1 MLDELLDNSKEEIL
15 QQYLEQHK
23 KILIAAF
30 GQPEWVYNFVLPKFK
45 FGSDYISDF
54 VVFTGQS
61 YSYWIKLIELE
72 PSTSQVF
79 TKQGDYAQRLNHAI
93 KQVDEWSDWIKR
105 NEPYFR
111 DCLQKALQKEYP
123 SFSETLD
130 YTRRFIVSSKIVI
143 GRRAT
148 LSVDDNKRRA
158 QEYEKSNLDII
169 TSTSGP
175 CGKEKCCLA
184 PGSPAPFSDSGGL
197 HWPSLFAVPTS

>member
-1 MLDELLDNSKEEIL
+1 MDEVITMLDELLDNSKEEIL

-111 DCLQKALQKEYP
+111 DCLHRL
-123 SFSETLD
+123 
-130 YTRRFIVSSKIVI
+130 TRAHSP
-143 GRRAT
+143 
-148 LSVDDNKRRA
+148 LSCAMDK
-158 QEYEKSNLDII
+158 
-169 TSTSGP
+169 
-175 CGKEKCCLA
+175 
-184 PGSPAPFSDSGGL
+184 
-197 HWPSLFAVPTS
+197 

>member
-105 NEPYFR
+105 NKPYFR

-169 TSTSGP
+169 TYDRLVDIEQKITQTEKE
-175 CGKEKCCLA
+175 GK
-184 PGSPAPFSDSGGL
+184 PFSRFWYDD
-197 HWPSLFAVPTS
+197 

>member
-148 LSVDDNKRRA
+148 LSVDDNKRRS

-169 TSTSGP
+169 TYDRLVDIEQKITQTEKE
-175 CGKEKCCLA
+175 GK
-184 PGSPAPFSDSGGL
+184 PFSRFWYDD
-197 HWPSLFAVPTS
+197 

>member
-1 MLDELLDNSKEEIL
+1 MLDELLDSSKEEIL

-169 TSTSGP
+169 TYDRLVDIEQKITQTEKE
-175 CGKEKCCLA
+175 GK
-184 PGSPAPFSDSGGL
+184 PFSRFWYDD
-197 HWPSLFAVPTS
+197 

>member
-30 GQPEWVYNFVLPKFK
+30 GQLEWVYNFVLPKFK

-169 TSTSGP
+169 TYDRLVDIEQKITQTEKE
-175 CGKEKCCLA
+175 GK
-184 PGSPAPFSDSGGL
+184 PFSRFWYDD
-197 HWPSLFAVPTS
+197 

>member
-105 NEPYFR
+105 NETYFR

-169 TSTSGP
+169 TYDRLVDIEQKITQTEKE
-175 CGKEKCCLA
+175 GK
-184 PGSPAPFSDSGGL
+184 PFSRFWYDD
-197 HWPSLFAVPTS
+197 

>member
-169 TSTSGP
+169 TYDRLVDIEQKITQTE
-175 CGKEKCCLA
+175 KEVK
-184 PGSPAPFSDSGGL
+184 PFSRFWYDD
-197 HWPSLFAVPTS
+197 

>member
-1 MLDELLDNSKEEIL
+1 MLDELLDKSKEEIL

-169 TSTSGP
+169 TYDRLVDIEQKITQTEKE
-175 CGKEKCCLA
+175 GK
-184 PGSPAPFSDSGGL
+184 PFSRFWYDD
-197 HWPSLFAVPTS
+197 

>member
-130 YTRRFIVSSKIVI
+130 YTRRFIVSSKTVI

-169 TSTSGP
+169 TYDRLVDIEQKITQTEKE
-175 CGKEKCCLA
+175 GK
-184 PGSPAPFSDSGGL
+184 PFSRFWYDD
-197 HWPSLFAVPTS
+197 

>member
-1 MLDELLDNSKEEIL
+1 MLDELLDNDREETL

-30 GQPEWVYNFVLPKFK
+30 GQPEWVYNLILPKFK

-72 PSTSQVF
+72 PSTSPIF
-79 TKQGDYAQRLNHAI
+79 TRQGDYAQRLNHAI

-111 DCLQKALQKEYP
+111 DCLQKALRKKYP
-123 SFSETLD
+123 SFGETLD
-130 YTRRFIVSSKIVI
+130 YTRRFIVERKIVI

-148 LSVDDNKRRA
+148 LSPQDNNRRF
-158 QEYEKSNLDII
+158 QEYEKSNLDIVTYDRLVDI
-169 TSTSGP
+169 ERRIIQAEKE
-175 CGKEKCCLA
+175 GK
-184 PGSPAPFSDSGGL
+184 PFSRFWYDD
-197 HWPSLFAVPTS
+197 

>member
-143 GRRAT
+143 GRRAI

-169 TSTSGP
+169 TYDRLVDIEQKITQTEKE
-175 CGKEKCCLA
+175 GK
-184 PGSPAPFSDSGGL
+184 PFSRFWYDD
-197 HWPSLFAVPTS
+197 

>member
-1 MLDELLDNSKEEIL
+1 MLDELLDNNREEKL

-23 KILIAAF
+23 NILIAAF
-30 GQPEWVYNFVLPKFK
+30 GQPEWVYNLVLPKFK

-72 PSTSQVF
+72 PSTSPIF

-111 DCLQKALQKEYP
+111 DCLQKELQKKYP
-123 SFSETLD
+123 SFNETLD
-130 YTRRFIVSSKIVI
+130 YTRKFIVSSKIVI
-143 GRRAT
+143 GRRDL
-148 LSVDDNKRRA
+148 LSVENNKRRA
-158 QEYEKSNLDII
+158 QEYEKSNLDIVTYDRLVYI
-169 TSTSGP
+169 EKKIIQAEKE
-175 CGKEKCCLA
+175 GK
-184 PGSPAPFSDSGGL
+184 PFSRFWYND
-197 HWPSLFAVPTS
+197 

>member
-1 MLDELLDNSKEEIL
+1 MDEVITMLDELLDNSEEEIL

-169 TSTSGP
+169 TYDRLVDIEQKITQTEKE
-175 CGKEKCCLA
+175 GK
-184 PGSPAPFSDSGGL
+184 PFSRFWYDD
-197 HWPSLFAVPTS
+197 

>member
-169 TSTSGP
+169 TYDLLVDIEQKITQTEKE
-175 CGKEKCCLA
+175 GK
-184 PGSPAPFSDSGGL
+184 PFSRFWYDD
-197 HWPSLFAVPTS
+197 

>member
-30 GQPEWVYNFVLPKFK
+30 GQPEWVFNFVLPKFK

-169 TSTSGP
+169 TYDRLVDIEQKITQTEKE
-175 CGKEKCCLA
+175 GK
-184 PGSPAPFSDSGGL
+184 PFSRFWYDD
-197 HWPSLFAVPTS
+197 

>member
-15 QQYLEQHK
+15 QQYVEQHK

-45 FGSDYISDF
+45 FGSDYIRDF

-169 TSTSGP
+169 TYDRLVDIEQKITQTEKE
-175 CGKEKCCLA
+175 GK
-184 PGSPAPFSDSGGL
+184 PFSRFWYDD
-197 HWPSLFAVPTS
+197 

>member
-169 TSTSGP
+169 TYDRLVDIEQKITQTEKE
-175 CGKEKCCLA
+175 GK
-184 PGSPAPFSDSGGL
+184 PFSRFWYDD
-197 HWPSLFAVPTS
+197 

>member
-1 MLDELLDNSKEEIL
+1 MDEVITMLDELLDNSKEEIL

-105 NEPYFR
+105 NKPYFR

-169 TSTSGP
+169 TYDRLVDIEQKITQTEKE
-175 CGKEKCCLA
+175 GK
-184 PGSPAPFSDSGGL
+184 PFSRFWYDD
-197 HWPSLFAVPTS
+197 

>member
-169 TSTSGP
+169 TYDRLVDIEQKITHP
-175 CGKEKCCLA
+175 EKE
-184 PGSPAPFSDSGGL
+184 GNPFSIFWYDD
-197 HWPSLFAVPTS
+197 

>member
-93 KQVDEWSDWIKR
+93 KQVDEWSDGIKR

-169 TSTSGP
+169 TYDRLVDIEQKITQTEKE
-175 CGKEKCCLA
+175 GK
-184 PGSPAPFSDSGGL
+184 PFSRFWYDD
-197 HWPSLFAVPTS
+197 

>member
-79 TKQGDYAQRLNHAI
+79 TKQGDYAQRLNHTI

-169 TSTSGP
+169 TYDRLVDIEQKITQTEKE
-175 CGKEKCCLA
+175 GK
-184 PGSPAPFSDSGGL
+184 PFSRFWYDD
-197 HWPSLFAVPTS
+197 

>member
-169 TSTSGP
+169 TYDRLIDIEQKITQTEKE
-175 CGKEKCCLA
+175 GK
-184 PGSPAPFSDSGGL
+184 PFSRFWYDD
-197 HWPSLFAVPTS
+197 

>member
-1 MLDELLDNSKEEIL
+1 MLGELLDNSKEEIL

-169 TSTSGP
+169 TYDRLVDIEQKITQTEKE
-175 CGKEKCCLA
+175 GK
-184 PGSPAPFSDSGGL
+184 PFSRFWYDD
-197 HWPSLFAVPTS
+197 

>member
-158 QEYEKSNLDII
+158 QEYEKSNLDMI
-169 TSTSGP
+169 TYDRLVDIEQKITQTEKE
-175 CGKEKCCLA
+175 GK
-184 PGSPAPFSDSGGL
+184 PFSRFWYDD
-197 HWPSLFAVPTS
+197 

>member
-169 TSTSGP
+169 TYDRLVDIEQKITQTEKE
-175 CGKEKCCLA
+175 GK
-184 PGSPAPFSDSGGL
+184 PFSRFWYL
-197 HWPSLFAVPTS
+197 

>member
-1 MLDELLDNSKEEIL
+1 MDEVITMLDELLDNSKEEIL

-169 TSTSGP
+169 TYDRLVDIEQKITQTEKE
-175 CGKEKCCLA
+175 GK
-184 PGSPAPFSDSGGL
+184 PFSRFWYL
-197 HWPSLFAVPTS
+197 

>member
-1 MLDELLDNSKEEIL
+1 MDEVITMLDELLDNSKEEIL

-79 TKQGDYAQRLNHAI
+79 TKQGDYAQRLNQTGDYTFEVSASGY
-93 KQVDEWSDWIKR
+93 K
-105 NEPYFR
+105 
-111 DCLQKALQKEYP
+111 KEY
-123 SFSETLD
+123 FNV
-130 YTRRFIVSSKIVI
+130 YV
-143 GRRAT
+143 
-148 LSVDDNKRRA
+148 
-158 QEYEKSNLDII
+158 
-169 TSTSGP
+169 
-175 CGKEKCCLA
+175 
-184 PGSPAPFSDSGGL
+184 SGGY
-197 HWPSLFAVPTS
+197 

>member
-1 MLDELLDNSKEEIL
+1 MDEVITMLDELLDNSKEEIL

-169 TSTSGP
+169 TYDRLVDIEQKITQTE
-175 CGKEKCCLA
+175 KEVK
-184 PGSPAPFSDSGGL
+184 PFSRFWYDD
-197 HWPSLFAVPTS
+197 

>member
-169 TSTSGP
+169 TYDRLVDIEQKITQAEKE
-175 CGKEKCCLA
+175 GK
-184 PGSPAPFSDSGGL
+184 PFSRFWYDD
-197 HWPSLFAVPTS
+197 

>member
-130 YTRRFIVSSKIVI
+130 YTRRFIISSKIVI

-169 TSTSGP
+169 TYDRLVDIEQKITQTEKE
-175 CGKEKCCLA
+175 GK
-184 PGSPAPFSDSGGL
+184 PFSRFWYDD
-197 HWPSLFAVPTS
+197 

>member
-1 MLDELLDNSKEEIL
+1 MDEVITMLDELLDNSKEEIL

-143 GRRAT
+143 GRRAI

-169 TSTSGP
+169 TYDRLVDIEQKITQTEKE
-175 CGKEKCCLA
+175 GK
-184 PGSPAPFSDSGGL
+184 PFSRFWYDD
-197 HWPSLFAVPTS
+197 

>member
-79 TKQGDYAQRLNHAI
+79 TKQGNYAQRLNHAI

-169 TSTSGP
+169 TYDRLVDIEQKITQTEKE
-175 CGKEKCCLA
+175 GK
-184 PGSPAPFSDSGGL
+184 PFSRFWYDD
-197 HWPSLFAVPTS
+197 

>member
-158 QEYEKSNLDII
+158 KEYEKSNLDII
-169 TSTSGP
+169 TYDLLVDIEQKITQTEKE
-175 CGKEKCCLA
+175 GK
-184 PGSPAPFSDSGGL
+184 PFSRFWYDD
-197 HWPSLFAVPTS
+197 

>member
-15 QQYLEQHK
+15 QQYLEQHN

-169 TSTSGP
+169 TYDRLVDIEQKITQTDKE
-175 CGKEKCCLA
+175 GK
-184 PGSPAPFSDSGGL
+184 PFSRFWYDD
-197 HWPSLFAVPTS
+197 

>member
-1 MLDELLDNSKEEIL
+1 MLDELLDNSEEEIL

-169 TSTSGP
+169 TYDRLVDIEQKITQTEKE
-175 CGKEKCCLA
+175 GK
-184 PGSPAPFSDSGGL
+184 PFSRFWYDD
-197 HWPSLFAVPTS
+197 